1 MTASQERLE
10 RGYRRLLRCY
20 PRSWREHREEELVGL
35 LMEQAAAAKQST
47 VGVRTAIDLIGHGL
61 EARLDTSLRSLPWR
75 LREQIATAAL
85 VVVAS
90 LSLLLLVGE
99 IIAAHVRTASGEV
112 VNYSYFPSGPFLSV
126 GVGMYFGYIA
136 AALICVA
143 GRPGLTRL
151 LVLLATAYAAT
162 CVPWEVW
169 SGGFPGPRLLVLVPI
184 FMLGVLASLA
194 TIRTA
199 RSPAR
204 RLIGYGAGFVASVG
218 IAFLVT
224 KPFVGWSLET
234 VTTSGNVAFM
244 ALATAVPFICA
255 AALAYAAFT
264 AVRRPGWLTAT
275 VVTIFPLVVFCTAV
289 NQVVMGPGRSDA
301 ILITPLYY
309 VLAAVLAASAHRRG
323 DRRPSTS

>member
-1 MTASQERLE
+1 MTTSQGRLE

-99 IIAAHVRTASGEV
+99 IIAAHIRTASGEV

-184 FMLGVLASLA
+184 FMLGVIASVA
-194 TIRTA
+194 TIRTT
-199 RSPAR
+199 RSSAR
-204 RLIGYGAGFVASVG
+204 RLIGYGAGFVASAG

-224 KPFVGWSLET
+224 KPFARWSLVT

-244 ALATAVPFICA
+244 ALATALPFICA

-264 AVRRPGWLTAT
+264 AARRPGWLTAT

-289 NQVVMGPGRSDA
+289 SQVVMGPGRSDA
-301 ILITPLYY
+301 ILTPLYY